1 MSFLLSLSFLYSN
14 FIPVKEAGFVK
25 VSRLQI
31 FSTFSMIIFFFAS
44 ALADNWPQWR
54 GPFLNGV
61 SSEKNLP
68 LRWSK
73 EENIAWKLS
82 LPGLSAATPVIWED
96 KIFLNVTDD
105 GELYLWC
112 VEKKQGRLLWKKPLG
127 GRRGELRTHPKHNP
141 STPTPVTDG
150 QCPVSRKEDVVR
162 FR

>member
-1 MSFLLSLSFLYSN
+1 
-14 FIPVKEAGFVK
+14 
-25 VSRLQI
+25 
-31 FSTFSMIIFFFAS
+31 MIVFFFAA

-96 KIFLNVTDD
+96 RIFLNAT
-105 GELYLWC
+105 GGKELYLW
-112 VEKKQGRLLWKKPLG
+112 
-127 GRRGELRTHPKHNP
+127 
-141 STPTPVTDG
+141 
-150 QCPVSRKEDVVR
+150 
-162 FR
+162 

>member
-1 MSFLLSLSFLYSN
+1 
-14 FIPVKEAGFVK
+14 
-25 VSRLQI
+25 
-31 FSTFSMIIFFFAS
+31 MIIFFFAS